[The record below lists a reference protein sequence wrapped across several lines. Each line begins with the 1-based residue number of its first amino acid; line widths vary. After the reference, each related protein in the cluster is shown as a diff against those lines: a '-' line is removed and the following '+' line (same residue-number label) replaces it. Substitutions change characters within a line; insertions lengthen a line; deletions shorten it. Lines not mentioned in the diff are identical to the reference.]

1 MMYQWCNQPIYAYS
15 DFLSGLKAP
24 KPNSIA
30 LPPFILISALHPNT
44 TFLVVKQVVVSHEDP
59 VMVEGGGCPTGVEDT
74 GVVS

>member
-1 MMYQWCNQPIYAYS
+1 MI
-15 DFLSGLKAP
+15 SGLKAA

-30 LPPFILISALHPNT
+30 LPPFTLISALHPNT

-59 VMVEGGGCPTGVEDT
+59 VMVEGGGCPTGMKDT